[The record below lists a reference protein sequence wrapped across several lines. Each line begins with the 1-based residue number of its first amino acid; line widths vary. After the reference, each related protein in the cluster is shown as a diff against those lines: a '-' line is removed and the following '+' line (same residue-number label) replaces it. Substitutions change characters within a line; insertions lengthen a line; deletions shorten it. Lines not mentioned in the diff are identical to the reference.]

1 MEEKEKYLK
10 MLYRKL
16 LFLRQEL
23 GMQESG
29 DRGGLMSSA
38 DGIGALVI
46 TPFLL
51 TEGVHEVR
59 GACIRR

>member
-1 MEEKEKYLK
+1 MKRGEKSFFVHRELVY
-10 MLYRKL
+10 
-16 LFLRQEL
+16 FRQEL
-23 GMQESG
+23 GRQESG

-46 TPFLL
+46 MPFLL

-59 GACIRR
+59 S